1 VDTLGFFFGAI
12 MKLSSSHLFSFGL
25 GAVSMTFIAA
35 ANADDE
41 PPTKPEI
48 APHKVVRVSDAVTR
62 TSPSGKATIKYFA
75 GQEDGA
81 KNAFFGLIEIA
92 PGAKVPTHRDA
103 TEEYIFFADGEGVL
117 TIDGTTHEVR
127 GGTGVFM
134 PANAEVSFEATGSKP
149 VMAVQ
154 FFAGQ
159 GPEAK
164 YDGWAIER

>member
-1 VDTLGFFFGAI
+1 MNL
-12 MKLSSSHLFSFGL
+12 LSSHLCSFAL
-25 GAVSMTFIAA
+25 GAVAMTLIAS
-35 ANADDE
+35 ANADE
-41 PPTKPEI
+41 ALPTQSTI
-48 APHKVVRVSDAVTR
+48 APHKVVRVPDAMTR
-62 TSPSGKATIKYFA
+62 TSPSGKASIRHFA
-75 GQEDGA
+75 GKEDGA
-81 KNAFFGLIEIA
+81 KNAFFGLLEIA

-134 PANAEVSFEATGSKP
+134 PANAEVSFEATGNEP

>member
-1 VDTLGFFFGAI
+1 

-25 GAVSMTFIAA
+25 GAVSMTLIAA
-35 ANADDE
+35 ANADDKAA
-41 PPTKPEI
+41 PQI
-48 APHKVVRVSDAVTR
+48 APHKVVRVPDAVTR
-62 TSPSGKATIKYFA
+62 SAPSGKASIRMFA
-75 GQEDGA
+75 GKEDGA
-81 KNAFFGLIEIA
+81 KNAFFGLLEIA
-92 PGAKVPTHRDA
+92 PGSKVPTHRDA

-134 PANAEVSFEATGSKP
+134 PANAEVSFEATGNEP
-149 VMAVQ
+149 VVAVQ

-164 YDGWAIER
+164 YDAWAIER